1 MSLEIEVSEDKR
13 QSAWQCQEGK
23 CNREK
28 KSLGRCFFLPEMALR
43 SLKTARGSERGDR
56 SEQVACQAADLA
68 LEVTEDAL
76 REASVYLRR
85 CDSDRCATE
94 RALRR
99 SRTADSA
106 SWGHQVLGGNDQGGQ
121 RGIEALA
128 ASTKNREEEWAAWW
142 MLSSSKSREGRC
154 SAI

>member
-1 MSLEIEVSEDKR
+1 MQSGKEGSWEV
-13 QSAWQCQEGK
+13 
-23 CNREK
+23 
-28 KSLGRCFFLPEMALR
+28 FFLPEMALR

-56 SEQVACQAADLA
+56 LEHVACQVADLA
-68 LEVTEDAL
+68 LEMTEDTL
-76 REASVYLRR
+76 REASMYLRR

-106 SWGHQVLGGNDQGGQ
+106 SWDHQALGE
-121 RGIEALA
+121 RPRRPKGIEALA
-128 ASTKNREEEWAAWW
+128 ASTKKREKEWAAWW
-142 MLSSSKSREGRC
+142 MLSASKSREGRC